1 VLTYQIFGGLDAPMR
16 IPCALLRSA
25 LVVAFPLF
33 AASLLPAQDSAN
45 LLLQSIQAT
54 SQIVSVNDLNV
65 PARLKLEYEKARTL
79 LVDKHDTE
87 KSIATIQ
94 KVIDEAPS
102 FSHAHFLL
110 AMVYMNSARWADAEP
125 ELRTVISLNDKSG
138 FAYLALGSS
147 LFEQGKLAEA
157 EQTLLRADELIP
169 GIPRVSYELARTYYA
184 LGRFQDAEP
193 KVRETV
199 AMNPSFPEGHMVLGY
214 VLLHLRKNEEASDE
228 LQTYLRLAPDGPAS
242 VPIRRFLT
250 RWDSALQRCAECTA
264 D

>member
-1 VLTYQIFGGLDAPMR
+1 MR
-16 IPCALLRSA
+16 IHCASLRFALAIALL
-25 LVVAFPLF
+25 LF
-33 AASLLPAQDSAN
+33 AVPLLPAQDSAN

-54 SQIVSVNDLNV
+54 SQTVSVNDLNV
-65 PARLKLEYEKARTL
+65 PARLKNQYEKARKL
-79 LVDKHDTE
+79 FVDKHDTE

-102 FSHAHFLL
+102 FSLAHFLL
-110 AMVYMNSARWADAEP
+110 GMLYMNTSRWADAEP

-138 FAYLALGSS
+138 FTYLALGSS

-157 EQTLLRADELIP
+157 EQTLLRANELIP
-169 GIPRVSYELARTYYA
+169 GVPRVSYELARTYYA

-193 KVRETV
+193 KVRKTV
-199 AMNPSFPEGHMVLGY
+199 AMNPSFPEGHMVLAY
-214 VLLHLRKNEEASDE
+214 VLLHLRKNQEAFDE

-242 VPIRRFLT
+242 VPIRRFMT
-250 RWDSALQRCAECTA
+250 RWDGALQRCAECTA

>member
-1 VLTYQIFGGLDAPMR
+1 MR
-16 IPCALLRSA
+16 IHCALLRFA
-25 LVVAFPLF
+25 LVVAFLLF
-33 AASLLPAQDSAN
+33 AASLLPAQDSAS
-45 LLLQSIQAT
+45 LLVQSIQAT
-54 SQIVSVNDLNV
+54 SQIASVDDLAV
-65 PARLKLEYEKARTL
+65 PARLKNQYEKARKL
-79 LVDKHDTE
+79 LVDKQDTE
-87 KSIATIQ
+87 KCIGTIR

-110 AMVYMNSARWADAEP
+110 AMVYMNTARWADAEP
-125 ELRTVISLNDKSG
+125 ELRTVISLNDKSA

-147 LFEQGKLAEA
+147 FYEQGKLAEA
-157 EQTLLRADELIP
+157 EKTLLRADELLP
-169 GIPRVSYELARTYYA
+169 GVSQVNYELARTYYA

-193 KVRETV
+193 KARKTV

-214 VLLHLRKNEEASDE
+214 VLLHLRKNQEAFDE

-242 VPIRRFLT
+242 VPIRWFMT